1 MIDPVSKSPAT
12 TNTTTSTSAAVSPDR
27 AKRFSDALVA
37 ASLNLPTTNRDPEE
51 GDTTVELPIRA
62 PVITK
67 VR

>member
-1 MIDPVSKSPAT
+1 MIDPVSNPPVK
-12 TNTTTSTSAAVSPDR
+12 TNTTTSPSTAVSPDR

-37 ASLNLPTTNRDPEE
+37 ATLSLPTTNRDPEE
-51 GDTTVELPIRA
+51 GDATLELPIRA